1 MSFWLTLQ
9 KNPYRLFF
17 TLGAVL
23 AFIGITPWA
32 LVLINES
39 SYPRDLHRQIMINGF
54 LLSFVCGF
62 LMTAVPKFTGSFAAS
77 KIELSVI
84 FSTLVLAAVAIFF
97 LPSFFSYGFAAVAIA
112 ALIVFAGKRF
122 ARRSSNPPFTFVFI
136 GVGLLLWFLSNVVQ
150 SLIAGGVE
158 LSPGAQ
164 EFANGLFTNGALM
177 CLILG
182 VGGRLIPAIL
192 GWQDVISHQRE
203 RYEKDEP
210 FLAVVPLDVWLA
222 VAVFFLSF
230 VLQPWF
236 SATACLLA
244 RAVVV
249 LYFGVKYWRVHRPP
263 KARSYLTWSLWLS
276 CWCLIGGYFLSA
288 FWPEGGVHA
297 MHVLFIGGFSLL
309 TLLISTR
316 VSLAHGGAGPAVEK
330 TSPGILIFTSILL
343 LAALTRVTA
352 IVWPRIY
359 RDHLGYAAILW
370 IAGLA
375 LWAWTIYSKLRS
387 SEEG

>member
-1 MSFWLTLQ
+1 MTWQTMQ

-23 AFIGITPWA
+23 ALIGITPWA
-32 LVLINES
+32 LVLIDDS

-62 LMTAVPKFTGSFAAS
+62 LMTAVPKFTGSFPAT

-84 FSTLVLAAVAIFF
+84 FSSIAFAAISIFF
-97 LPSFFSYGFAAVAIA
+97 LPSFVPYALAAVAIA
-112 ALIVFAGKRF
+112 ALIVFAGQRF
-122 ARRSSNPPFTFVFI
+122 TKRSSNPPFTFVFI
-136 GVGLLLWFLSNVVQ
+136 GVGLLLWFFSNVVQ
-150 SLIAGGVE
+150 SLVAWGVD
-158 LSPGAQ
+158 LAPGAH

-192 GWQDVISHQRE
+192 GWQEVVSHQRE
-203 RYEKDEP
+203 RYERDEP
-210 FLAVVPLDVWLA
+210 FLGLVPMDVWFA

-230 VLQPWF
+230 ALQPWF
-236 SATACLLA
+236 SATACLSA
-244 RAVVV
+244 RAAVVF
-249 LYFGVKYWRVHRPP
+249 YFGVRYWRVHRRP

-276 CWCLIGGYFLSA
+276 CWCLIGGYFLPV
-288 FWPEGGVHA
+288 FWPAGGVHA

-352 IVWPRIY
+352 IIWPRIY

-387 SEEG
+387 AEES